1 VDASEHNELVWRVKE
16 WFESRAGHDMS
27 VQSHMGSNSTYIATG
42 PFLRVEKH
50 PTAEGVYR
58 ALFDDSLTA
67 GSNAPPAFVAFGWEL
82 QDVQASADGL
92 TLEMGSQRVEILD
105 RSAPARPTAAEVEWP
120 SEATIEA
127 PAQPE
132 AAMPIVTLPAPP
144 PPPPPPPVAP
154 ETSDEDAFWTQHEP
168 MESASGPEIVA
179 PPPPP
184 PPVYAPPAPVPAY
197 PPPPPSHVAPLPAY
211 VAPAAGYPAPSP
223 QGLDLQVDAPLYS
236 NCFGSRF
243 FGPIAMHVEQ
253 GWMTLIGRR
262 TPEGFR
268 SSANLLV
275 GGTMLLVF
283 GGIALALGITAF
295 AYDGSAES
303 PITQAVLIGGLLML
317 IPGLVM
323 RLVAAPRLRQGDVET
338 VQFPLPV
345 MGDRRV
351 RYDSNLGCLLMLF
364 ATPVI
369 GLIIMLVMGRRIA
382 SLSAPIGSGG
392 ANVVAVL
399 KTRSS
404 ADGGILDVALRG
416 R

>member
-120 SEATIEA
+120 TALPEVVTPVVPPSPPPPPPPLPVA
-127 PAQPE
+127 PEPANEDAFWTQEEPTE
-132 AAMPIVTLPAPP
+132 SASGPQVIAPLAPAPP
-144 PPPPPPPVAP
+144 PPPA
-154 ETSDEDAFWTQHEP
+154 
-168 MESASGPEIVA
+168 
-179 PPPPP
+179 
-184 PPVYAPPAPVPAY
+184 YAPPASAHAAPVPAS
-197 PPPPPSHVAPLPAY
+197 PQ
-211 VAPAAGYPAPSP
+211 PSP
-223 QGLDLQVDAPLYS
+223 PVLDLQVDAPLYS

>member
-27 VQSHMGSNSTYIATG
+27 VKSHMGSNATHIATG
-42 PFLRVEKH
+42 PFLRLEKH

-92 TLEMGSQRVEILD
+92 LLEMGSQRVEILD

-120 SEATIEA
+120 TALPEVVTPVVPPSPPPPPPPLPVA
-127 PAQPE
+127 PEPANEDAFWTQEEPTE
-132 AAMPIVTLPAPP
+132 SASGPQVIAPLAPAPP
-144 PPPPPPPVAP
+144 PPPA
-154 ETSDEDAFWTQHEP
+154 
-168 MESASGPEIVA
+168 
-179 PPPPP
+179 
-184 PPVYAPPAPVPAY
+184 YAPPASAHAAPVPAS
-197 PPPPPSHVAPLPAY
+197 PQ
-211 VAPAAGYPAPSP
+211 PSP
-223 QGLDLQVDAPLYS
+223 PVLDLQVDAPLYS

-283 GGIALALGITAF
+283 GVIALALGITAF

-323 RLVAAPRLRQGDVET
+323 RLVAAPKLRQGVVET
-338 VQFPLPV
+338 VRFPLPV
-345 MGDRRV
+345 TGDRRV

-382 SLSAPIGSGG
+382 NLSAPIGSGG

-404 ADGGILDVALRG
+404 ADGGLLDGALR
-416 R
+416 RH

>member
-92 TLEMGSQRVEILD
+92 LLEMGSQRVEILD

-120 SEATIEA
+120 TALPEVVTPVVPPSPPPPPPPLPVA
-127 PAQPE
+127 PEPANEDAFWTQEEPTE
-132 AAMPIVTLPAPP
+132 SASGPQVIAPLAPAPP
-144 PPPPPPPVAP
+144 PPPA
-154 ETSDEDAFWTQHEP
+154 
-168 MESASGPEIVA
+168 
-179 PPPPP
+179 
-184 PPVYAPPAPVPAY
+184 YAPPASAHAAPVPAS
-197 PPPPPSHVAPLPAY
+197 PQ
-211 VAPAAGYPAPSP
+211 PSP
-223 QGLDLQVDAPLYS
+223 PVLDLQVDAPLYS